1 MKESSSGI
9 ADQTLPQGTV
19 TFLFTD
25 IQGSTKLLRRLGESY
40 GMVLGT
46 HRTLLRAAFR
56 RHGGR
61 EVDTQGDAFFVA
73 FSGAREAVAAA
84 CEAQRA
90 LLEHPWAHGEPV
102 LVRMGIHTGEPL
114 LIEGHYVGIDVHR
127 AARICGA
134 THGGQIV
141 VSETT
146 AAIVEE
152 ATSAGFRFTDLGRH
166 RLKDLEHPEHL
177 YQVLA
182 DGLLDDFPTLRS
194 LKPPTNVPRHVGAL
208 VGRSSE
214 KQELERMLREGARA
228 VTITGPGGTGKTRVA
243 AAVALDLLD
252 HFEDGVLFVDLSAAG
267 DAELVSSAIAQ
278 VIGVQDEGATSLLDA
293 ITQELH
299 DRHMLLLLDN
309 FEQALDGSI
318 VVSHLLHHA
327 HRLVALMTSR
337 IALSIEGEREF
348 PLAPLSL
355 PEDGSR
361 EAVERSEAAQLFI
374 ERGNQSRPGFV
385 LSDENADAIAR
396 VCALLDGLPLALE
409 LAAAR
414 LKLFTP
420 EALVSRL
427 NDRLSLLTGGSG
439 DRPDRHRT
447 LRNTIDW
454 SVHLLSDED
463 RAFFRDQAVF
473 NGGATV
479 EAAEA
484 VAGAGKDSL
493 DALTT
498 LVGHSLLRLRSD
510 AEGEMR
516 FWMLQTIREYALE
529 ILAED
534 PGREAL
540 YERHARYYLEVAE
553 TVAAEATARPTRL
566 DRLES
571 DHDNMRAALEWWL
584 DRADAAHPE
593 APGLALRL
601 TIALGRFWYTHG
613 HAVEGG
619 RWLER
624 ALDAAGGE
632 ASDAD
637 RARALRLLGIMMESQ
652 RHLERARVLFDEALV
667 LFRKVGDRAGEA
679 SSLNSLGVV
688 TRSLH
693 ELDAAERLFEASVT
707 LRREIGD
714 EPGAASSLGN
724 LAIVAIDRGEYDRAW
739 GLLEDTLALDRA
751 RGDEWGVTV
760 SIANQGVIQLERGE
774 LDAAEATTAE
784 ALRRFHE
791 MGEADG
797 TAEALETFAG
807 IATAQ
812 ERFVRAA
819 RIAGAA
825 GELRRVGGMPLAQ
838 IDMERLERWIVPARL
853 AIGDAAFDE
862 ARREGSAMTRS
873 QAVQYTLEGLPPTG
887 DAT

>member
-1 MKESSSGI
+1 MTESSHGI
-9 ADQTLPQGTV
+9 AEQTLPQGTV

-25 IQGSTKLLRRLGESY
+25 IQGSTKLLRRLGDSY

-56 RHGGR
+56 RNSGR

-134 THGGQIV
+134 AHGGQIV

-146 AAIVEE
+146 AGIVGQT
-152 ATSAGFRFTDLGRH
+152 ASVDLRFADLGRH

-177 YQVLA
+177 YQVVG
-182 DGLLDDFPTLRS
+182 DGLLNDFPTLRS
-194 LKPPTNVPRHVGAL
+194 LKPPTNVPRHVGVL

-214 KQELERMLREGARA
+214 KQELERMLRDGARA
-228 VTITGPGGTGKTRVA
+228 VTITGPGGTGKTRFA
-243 AAVALDLLD
+243 AAVALNLLD

-267 DAELVSSAIAQ
+267 DASLVSSAIAQ
-278 VIGVQDEGATSLLDA
+278 VIGVQDEGGTPLADA
-293 ITQELH
+293 IAQELH

-309 FEQALDGSI
+309 FEQALDGAV
-318 VVSHLLHHA
+318 VVSQLLHHA
-327 HRLVALMTSR
+327 PRLVALMTSR
-337 IALSIEGEREF
+337 IVLSIEGEQEF
-348 PLAPLSL
+348 PLAPLGL
-355 PEDGSR
+355 PDDGSR

-374 ERGNQSRPGFV
+374 ERGGQARPGFV
-385 LSDENADAIAR
+385 LTDENAQAVAS

-414 LKLFTP
+414 LKLFSP

-454 SVHLLSDED
+454 SVHLLSEED
-463 RAFFRDQAVF
+463 RGFFRDQAVF

-484 VAGAGKDSL
+484 VAGAGEDSL

-534 PGREAL
+534 PGRDSL

-553 TVAAEATARPTRL
+553 TVAAEASSRPTQL
-566 DRLES
+566 DRLDSE
-571 DHDNMRAALEWWL
+571 HDNMRSALEWWL
-584 DRADAAHPE
+584 DRADGSHPE

-601 TIALGRFWYTHG
+601 TIALGRYWYTHG

-624 ALDAAGGE
+624 ALGAAGGE
-632 ASDAD
+632 AADAD
-637 RARALRLLGIMMESQ
+637 RARALRLFGIMMEQQ
-652 RHLERARVLFDEALV
+652 RHLERARVLFDEALG
-667 LFRKVGDRAGEA
+667 LFRKIGDRGGEA

-688 TRSLH
+688 TRSLGD
-693 ELDAAERLFEASVT
+693 LDAAEDLYEASVR

-714 EPGAASSLGN
+714 EPGAAASLGN

-760 SIANQGVIQLERGE
+760 SIANQGVIQLERGD
-774 LDAAEATTAE
+774 LDDAAATTGE
-784 ALRRFHE
+784 ALRRFDE

-812 ERFVRAA
+812 ERFVRAG

-825 GELRRVGGMPLAQ
+825 GELRRSGRHTSREDRHG
-838 IDMERLERWIVPARL
+838 EARAL
-853 AIGDAAFDE
+853 DRAARVAIGEAAFDE

-873 QAVQYTLEGLPPTG
+873 QAVKYTLEGQG
-887 DAT
+887 GKRS

>member
-1 MKESSSGI
+1 MTESSHGI
-9 ADQTLPQGTV
+9 AEQTLPQGTV

-25 IQGSTKLLRRLGESY
+25 IQGSTKLLRRLGDSY

-56 RHGGR
+56 RNSGR

-134 THGGQIV
+134 AHGGQIV

-146 AAIVEE
+146 AGIVGQT
-152 ATSAGFRFTDLGRH
+152 ASVDLRFADLGRH

-177 YQVLA
+177 YQVVG
-182 DGLLDDFPTLRS
+182 DGLLNDFPTLRS
-194 LKPPTNVPRHVGAL
+194 LKPPTNVPRHVGVL

-214 KQELERMLREGARA
+214 KQELERMLRDGARA
-228 VTITGPGGTGKTRVA
+228 VTITGPGGTGKTRFA
-243 AAVALDLLD
+243 AAVALNLLD

-267 DAELVSSAIAQ
+267 DASLVSSAIAQ
-278 VIGVQDEGATSLLDA
+278 VIGVQDEGGTPLADA
-293 ITQELH
+293 IAQEVH

-309 FEQALDGSI
+309 FEQALDGAV
-318 VVSHLLHHA
+318 VVSQLLHHA
-327 HRLVALMTSR
+327 PRLVALMTSR
-337 IALSIEGEREF
+337 IVLSIEGEQEF
-348 PLAPLSL
+348 PLAPLGL
-355 PEDGSR
+355 PDDGSR

-374 ERGNQSRPGFV
+374 ERGGQARPGFV
-385 LSDENADAIAR
+385 LTDENAQAVAS

-414 LKLFTP
+414 LKLFSP

-454 SVHLLSDED
+454 SVHLLSEED
-463 RAFFRDQAVF
+463 RGFFRDQAVF

-484 VAGAGKDSL
+484 VAGAGVDSL

-534 PGREAL
+534 PGRDSL
-540 YERHARYYLEVAE
+540 YERHARYYLDVAE
-553 TVAAEATARPTRL
+553 TVAAEASSRPTQL
-566 DRLES
+566 DRLDSE
-571 DHDNMRAALEWWL
+571 HDNMRSALEWWL
-584 DRADAAHPE
+584 DRADGSHPE

-601 TIALGRFWYTHG
+601 TIALGRYWYTHG

-624 ALDAAGGE
+624 ALGAAGGE
-632 ASDAD
+632 AADAD
-637 RARALRLLGIMMESQ
+637 RARALRLFGIMMEQQ
-652 RHLERARVLFDEALV
+652 RHLERARVLFDEALG
-667 LFRKVGDRAGEA
+667 LFRKIGDRGGEA

-688 TRSLH
+688 TRSLGD
-693 ELDAAERLFEASVT
+693 LDAAEDLYEASVR

-714 EPGAASSLGN
+714 EPGAAASLGN

-739 GLLEDTLALDRA
+739 DLLEDTLALDRA

-760 SIANQGVIQLERGE
+760 SIANQGVIQLERGH
-774 LDAAEATTAE
+774 LDDAAATTGE
-784 ALRRFHE
+784 ALRRFDE

-812 ERFVRAA
+812 ERFVRAG

-825 GELRRVGGMPLAQ
+825 GELRRTAGLPLAK
-838 IDMERLERWIVPARL
+838 IDMERLERWIEAARV
-853 AIGDAAFDE
+853 AIGEVAFDE
-862 ARREGSAMTRS
+862 ARREGSAMTRT
-873 QAVQYTLEGLPPTG
+873 QAVKYTLEGQG
-887 DAT
+887 EKRS